1 MDEYDAPV
9 ASARA
14 RTSRLKSLLVVTVA
28 SVLCW
33 CSQQPSKA
41 GRRTTRRG
49 SAPLC
54 LPGGSAGRA
63 DGGLA

>member
-14 RTSRLKSLLVVTVA
+14 RTSRLKSLLLVIVA
-28 SVLCW
+28 SVLC
-33 CSQQPSKA
+33 SPPQQSNKV
-41 GRRTTRRG
+41 GRWTTRRG

-54 LPGGSAGRA
+54 LPSGSAGRA
-63 DGGLA
+63 DEGLA